1 MICLLAAFPFPL
13 LCSFPLSID
22 QTISGLRDSQEY
34 MSKIDNCA
42 IYPDACRDHLL
53 RHELTLSAVQELVVG
68 A

>member
-1 MICLLAAFPFPL
+1 
-13 LCSFPLSID
+13 
-22 QTISGLRDSQEY
+22 